1 MDNEPANEFST
12 FESLENLRFADV
24 MNLEEIQRLQDLFS
38 DAFGVASL
46 ITNPDGTPITEPS
59 NFCRLC
65 NNIIRK
71 TEKGCAHYYQSDA
84 AVGSYS
90 PSGPIVQKCLSGG
103 LWDAGVSITVD
114 NTHIANWLIGQIRSE
129 ESDENQILQYA
140 DKIGADKTEYIKA
153 LNDVP
158 IMPLAQFEK
167 ISKMLFAFANQISD
181 KAYKNYKLNN
191 EILIREQTEKDLI
204 QNHLLL
210 NTIIESTTE
219 AIYAKDLSGRYC
231 TINEPGAKILG
242 YKVSDIVGKTDFDLL
257 PEEAA
262 LKFRKADEFVL
273 AKEIGIEQEEYV
285 IINGKKFVFLAY
297 RTPWRDSNG
306 RIVGIIGNSRDITEQ
321 KQFENILK
329 DSERS
334 LARAEQV
341 AKIGNWKLD
350 IESNHLYLSEG
361 ARLIT
366 GVNIDVSIDEFLQL
380 TIEKDRM
387 LLKQTFENLITKNN
401 PYRIEYKIRRSSD
414 GVIVDIHSIAEYDKE
429 KKIVFGV
436 IHDITERKKAEETL
450 RNTNILLEKTI
461 EQSPVPMILVSMPNA
476 LLKFANKASIELF
489 GVQDEVSFKNT
500 SIYDLK
506 STWADIDMAGTPNPK
521 DAMPLF
527 RCINGEKIENEERIL
542 LRKDGSI
549 RYGLISS
556 YPIYD
561 DEGNIIAG
569 YLIIMDITE
578 RKKIEL
584 ALSES
589 REKFLKIFD
598 LAPVL
603 ISIIRLE
610 DSVYVDLNSY
620 SIGFTGYSREEVIG
634 GKTHDIGWIDT
645 EGRNKIRQLLEKN
658 NKIDGLEQQ
667 FTMKNG
673 TVTWGLVNG
682 ELIVLD
688 NQKCLL
694 IIITDITERKKIELL
709 LKQKS
714 EDYEVQNEEYLQLN
728 EELTQTNE
736 ELFHAKEKAE
746 ESDRLKSAFLANMS
760 HEIRTPMNGILG
772 FTELLKEP
780 QLTGETRQTYISIIE
795 KSGTRMLNIINDIIS
810 ISKIESGQMELKL
823 SEANI
828 NEQIDYIYSFFKHEI
843 EQKGIQFIVHKQLD
857 DKESVISS
865 DREKLYAILTNLV
878 KNAIKFTNKGVIE
891 VGYEKINNIIKFYVK
906 DSGAGIPK
914 SQKDIIFERF
924 RQGSELLTRNYEG
937 AGLGL
942 SISKAYVEMLGG
954 KIWVESIMD
963 KGSTFYFT
971 IPYDKDADRTEE
983 CYNTPF
989 DDKKTIKKL
998 KILIA
1003 EDDESSKILISIA
1016 VKSLGREIIKVDNG
1030 VDAVNACR
1038 NNPDIDL
1045 ILMDNKMPLMDG
1057 YEATRQIRTF
1067 NKSVVI
1073 IAQTAFALA
1082 GDKEK
1087 AISAGCNDY
1096 ISKLF
1101 NQRVLVE
1108 KISKYFYD

>member
-1 MDNEPANEFST
+1 MNNLSDNQKKKADLTNKV
-12 FESLENLRFADV
+12 RFDDLFT
-24 MNLEEIQRLQDLFS
+24 LEEIQKLQDWF
-38 DAFGVASL
+38 AEINGVASL
-46 ITNPDGTPITEPS
+46 ITDPDGNPITKPS

-65 NNIIRK
+65 IDVIRK
-71 TEKGCAHYYQSDA
+71 TEIGCSNCMKSDSIIGRNN
-84 AVGSYS
+84 VD
-90 PSGPIVQKCLSGG
+90 GPIIQRCLSGG

-1057 YEATRQIRTF
+1057 Y
-1067 NKSVVI
+1067 
-1073 IAQTAFALA
+1073 
-1082 GDKEK
+1082 
-1087 AISAGCNDY
+1087 
-1096 ISKLF
+1096 
-1101 NQRVLVE
+1101 
-1108 KISKYFYD
+1108 